1 MGFKGFLISALLLAL
16 QACGGGG
23 NSTITPAPPSTGG
36 PISYTL
42 VTPKISEN
50 GINLYYPDNFWVN
63 QSASIAVTATNT
75 TFKSVSWQQSAGP
88 DLVFLANNTQL
99 IGFDIPAA
107 GNYRIELSLVTQ
119 ANTTINKTINFSAV
133 ESVNALV
140 NVRLD
145 HVAVEQGK
153 VSLRVDSSVQAH
165 NKNITA
171 IKWQQVAGPTAVDL
185 SSDEH
190 YLFFKAPNVSQDSVL
205 EFSASINFSDGSLGT
220 DHSYVLVKNANINSE
235 GYFPKHANRI
245 VSPDVF
251 AYRPQSPY
259 ADVLVD
265 CVYNNQIASSCSFA
279 KLPLLGTQHLN
290 PTIEDVLQRLVV
302 SHEWMGHRFKQYL
315 EQSATAA
322 DMLKLLRATTAIV
335 IAYDVRPSFY
345 WSATGAIYLD
355 AANFWVSPQERDT
368 LNDQA
373 DYRSEFGKDLS
384 FFIPWRYVKDN
395 QYYLRNSD
403 YPASARL
410 TKSFSALEASASWLM
425 YHELAHANDFFP
437 PTSWTGMSVSSSP
450 LTYSNQAKA
459 SSDSFSKLY
468 PLDSDD
474 MKSLAKVSFAGNSAS
489 SYQKSLRAT
498 DIVGFFTPDKAPDYY
513 CYSTVREDYA
523 TLFGHFMMA
532 YRLGVSA
539 DVAIISTLNNDELN
553 VSWGQRNRINSP
565 AIQGRVRA
573 VVNDIFPQLNVAQ
586 IQNGLPQPVLMQV
599 GVDWFSNLNLSPVPV
614 TNNIQAKPEY
624 YKPSDKL
631 DYWQEFADEPTR
643 PAQ

>member
-1 MGFKGFLISALLLAL
+1 MAHKVFLISALLLVL

-23 NSTITPAPPSTGG
+23 NTSITPVPPSTDG
-36 PISYTL
+36 PINYAL

-63 QSASIAVTATNT
+63 QSASIAVTANNT
-75 TFKSVSWQQSAGP
+75 ALKSVSWQQNSGP
-88 DLVFLANNTQL
+88 DLGFLASKTQL
-99 IGFDIPAA
+99 IAFDIPAA
-107 GNYRIELSLVTQ
+107 GDYSIELNLVTQ
-119 ANTTINKTINFSAV
+119 ANTTISKTITFSAI
-133 ESVNALV
+133 ENVNALV

-145 HVAVEQGK
+145 HVAIEQAK
-153 VSLRVDSSVQAH
+153 VSLRVDSSVQAQ
-165 NKNITA
+165 NKNITS
-171 IKWQQVAGPTAVDL
+171 IKWQQEAGTTVVDL

-205 EFSASINFSDGSLGT
+205 EFSARINFSDGSFGS
-220 DHSYVLVKNANINSE
+220 DRSYVLVKNADINSE
-235 GYFPKHANRI
+235 GYFPKHADRI
-245 VSPDVF
+245 VSTDVYV
-251 AYRPQSPY
+251 YRPQSPY
-259 ADVLVD
+259 AEVLVD

-279 KLPLLGTQHLN
+279 KLPLLGTEHVN
-290 PTIEDVLQRLVV
+290 PTIEDILDRLVV

-315 EQSATAA
+315 EQSSTSG

-355 AANFWVSPQERDT
+355 AANFWVTPQERDT

-373 DYRSEFGKDLS
+373 DYRSEFGKDLN
-384 FFIPWRYVKDN
+384 FVIPWRYVKDN

-403 YPASARL
+403 YPAASRL

-425 YHELAHANDFFP
+425 YHELGHANDFFP
-437 PTSWTGMSVSSSP
+437 PNSWSGMSTSNSP
-450 LTYSNQAKA
+450 LSYSNQAKA
-459 SSDSFSKLY
+459 SSDNFSKLY
-468 PLDSDD
+468 PLNSDE
-474 MKSLAKVSFAGNSAS
+474 MTSLAKVSFAGNNAT
-489 SYQKSLRAT
+489 SYQKSLQAT

-539 DVAIISTLNNDELN
+539 DVAIISTVNNDELR

-586 IQNGLPQPVLMQV
+586 IQNDLPQPILMKV
-599 GVDWFSNLNLSPVPV
+599 GIDWFSNLNLSLAP
-614 TNNIQAKPEY
+614 TSNNIQAKPEY
-624 YKPSDKL
+624 YRPSDKQ